1 MLYDFIIIDKNEK
14 IPLYRQI
21 YSSVRNS
28 IENGSLK
35 KRTKL
40 PSVRALSSDLNV
52 SKTTVTAA
60 YEQLCAEGYIKNKP
74 QSGYYVEAEFNH
86 LPKSFDEI
94 ATQKAETTLMYK
106 YDFSGKSIDDSI
118 INLTEWK
125 KYVKEILNKNFLMTS
140 YGEAQGEYA
149 LRKALQKYSLG
160 TRSVNTSSKNIIVGA
175 GTQPLLYL
183 LCALLGKDKKVAM
196 ASSSFVQSEFVFKS
210 FGYEVSY
217 FENDESGVT
226 IASLDKINPDIILI
240 NPNFTEI
247 TGENMPVT
255 RRLELIK
262 WADKNN
268 ALIIEDDYN
277 GELRYSTLPMP
288 CVQNYDTQNTVYL
301 GSFSKVMLPSVRI
314 SYMVLPDKLI
324 GKYTKIKE
332 LTNQTASKT
341 EQLAL
346 AKYIENGKIDI
357 HLRKARRIYLEKSK
371 LILKLIKKYFS
382 KETAVIFNETSLY
395 VSVIPNFEFDRNK
408 TDKILSE
415 NSVVLMP
422 HKNNDNVLNLSF
434 SGISSEKIPDGIRL
448 IYDAV
453 CSSKA

>member
-1 MLYDFIIIDKNEK
+1 
-14 IPLYRQI
+14 
-21 YSSVRNS
+21 
-28 IENGSLK
+28 
-35 KRTKL
+35 
-40 PSVRALSSDLNV
+40 
-52 SKTTVTAA
+52 
-60 YEQLCAEGYIKNKP
+60 
-74 QSGYYVEAEFNH
+74 
-86 LPKSFDEI
+86 
-94 ATQKAETTLMYK
+94 
-106 YDFSGKSIDDSI
+106 
-118 INLTEWK
+118 
-125 KYVKEILNKNFLMTS
+125 
-140 YGEAQGEYA
+140 
-149 LRKALQKYSLG
+149 
-160 TRSVNTSSKNIIVGA
+160 
-175 GTQPLLYL
+175 
-183 LCALLGKDKKVAM
+183 
-196 ASSSFVQSEFVFKS
+196 
-210 FGYEVSY
+210 
-217 FENDESGVT
+217 
-226 IASLDKINPDIILI
+226 
-240 NPNFTEI
+240 
-247 TGENMPVT
+247 MPVT

-332 LTNQTASKT
+332 LTTQTASKT

-422 HKNNDNVLNLSF
+422 HKNNDNVLTLSF

-453 CSSKA
+453 CSSKS